1 MAASTGTG
9 YPIVVTRPSQP
20 SDFDEVGA
28 DGDADPSPLRRLILS
43 QEAAPGGA
51 AVALWTDASLEAVEG
66 DPFTLDGYVVQSAF
80 GLAERR
86 PWVPAADAAVDVV
99 HAVSM
104 LGLAAVSPRH
114 RRVALVSAGCALAFA
129 TLDLTEEER

>member
-1 MAASTGTG
+1 MS
-9 YPIVVTRPSQP
+9 RPVDVLRLSLG
-20 SDFDEVGA
+20 VGA
-28 DGDADPSPLRRLILS
+28 LG
-43 QEAAPGGA
+43 APGVMLPAAADTPWTRGFTRILGA
-51 AVALWTDASLEAVEG
+51 R
-66 DPFTLDGYVVQSAF
+66 YVVQSAF